1 MALDTPFF
9 GPDLL
14 FNIFEKLN
22 FGILWGPVICELCKD
37 HKTDC
42 ELKDPSDFFLLSQ
55 IKPWQL
61 YMPYTFYTVQYIAL
75 AT

>member
-22 FGILWGPVICELCKD
+22 FGILRGLVICELCKD

-42 ELKDPSDFFLLSQ
+42 ELKYPSDSCLVKSNLDNPTCPILFT
-55 IKPWQL
+55 L
-61 YMPYTFYTVQYIAL
+61 YST
-75 AT
+75 